1 MTTNSLYL
9 LPHNDYDALYHAE
22 HLLRALSDT
31 TNDDAR
37 GARVEVN
44 RESLAITL
52 RLIANMIGGA
62 LDHTTAYRN

>member
-1 MTTNSLYL
+1 MTINSSYL
-9 LPHNDYDALYHAE
+9 LPQQDYEGLYHAE

-31 TNDDAR
+31 TNDDQR

-52 RLIANMIGGA
+52 RLIANMIGDA